1 MKNVIIEA
9 APMEG
14 VTDYAFRSVQAK
26 HFACADRYYTPFIS
40 PTATRKF
47 SEKQLRELRP
57 ENNEGVS
64 LVPQLI
70 GHDAGDFL
78 WACGELRAMGY
89 DEVNFNLGCPSGT
102 VVGKK
107 KGSGLLSEREMLT
120 RFFDEVFENTPLKV
134 SVKTRIGRMDTEEF
148 SALLELFS
156 TYPISE
162 LIIHPRLQI
171 QQYKGKPYLP
181 AWEAALREYKRPL
194 CYNGDLFTAE
204 KAEEFVAAY
213 PQTERIMLGRGLAA
227 DPAIVGELKNG
238 AKPQKSEFRK
248 FHDEL
253 LELNNRRIGQD
264 RPLLMH
270 MKELWFY
277 LACSF
282 ENSEKP
288 MKGIKKAQSL
298 SDYRAAVEILFGSCE
313 LRTDAGFHLP

>member
-1 MKNVIIEA
+1 
-9 APMEG
+9 MEG
-14 VTDYAFRSVQAK
+14 VTGYAFRAMQAK
-26 HFACADRYYTPFIS
+26 HFESADKYYTPFIS
-40 PTATRKF
+40 PTATRIF
-47 SEKQLRELRP
+47 SEKQLREVRP
-57 ENNEGVS
+57 ENNEGIK

-102 VVGKK
+102 VVSKK

-120 RFFDEVFENTPLKV
+120 RFFDEVFEKTPLAV
-134 SVKTRIGRMDTEEF
+134 SVKTRIGRMNTEEF

-156 TYPISE
+156 AYPISE
-162 LIIHPRLQI
+162 LVIHPRLQT
-171 QQYKGKPYLP
+171 QQYKGSPYLP
-181 AWEAALREYKRPL
+181 AWEAALRDYKRPL

-204 KAEEFVAAY
+204 KADRFIAAY

-227 DPAIVGELKNG
+227 DPAIIGELKSG
-238 AKPQKSEFRK
+238 VKAQKRAFKE

-253 LELNNRRIGQD
+253 LEVNHRRIGQD
-264 RPLLMH
+264 KPLLMH

-288 MKGIKKAQSL
+288 LKCIKKAQSL
-298 SDYRAAVEILFGSCE
+298 SDYLAAVASLFNNCE
-313 LRTDAGFHLP
+313 LRDDPGFR